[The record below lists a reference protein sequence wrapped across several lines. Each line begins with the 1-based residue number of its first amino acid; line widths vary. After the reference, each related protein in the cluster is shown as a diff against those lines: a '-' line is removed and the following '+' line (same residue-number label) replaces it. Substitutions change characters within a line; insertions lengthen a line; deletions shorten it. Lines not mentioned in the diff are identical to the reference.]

1 MTTAAVAAGDR
12 EQLTGV
18 LSAVSTMMDNVA
30 PPTDTPILG
39 RDSELDL
46 LTELVGLLGGPD
58 APGAAAVLVS
68 GDAGV
73 GKTRLLRELGR
84 RAADGGWRTLVG
96 HCLDFGDSALP
107 YLPFSELFG
116 RLAGEDPEL
125 ATALTEEH
133 AALSHLQPGR
143 RLMSGADGQAE
154 NVERSDLFEAVHA
167 AFESL
172 SERAPLLV
180 VVEDLHWADRSTR
193 DLLTYLFTRSFLG
206 RVVVVAS
213 YRSDDLHRRHPL
225 RPTVAQWLRVPGVQ
239 RLQLEPLPD
248 PDVRR
253 LVRSLLRNRRPESD
267 VHAIV
272 RRAEGNAF
280 FAEELVSAAQDR
292 SGAGLPETLADVLL
306 VRLDRLEDQARAV
319 VRVAACSGRRVSHAL
334 LEAVA
339 GLAPDELDAALR
351 SAVEQNILVQVGSDS
366 YAFRHALL
374 AEAVHDDLL
383 PGERVRLH
391 AAYVTALQERSWGTA
406 AELARHARAAH
417 DRDTALRASV
427 QAGDEAMSVGGPDEA
442 AHHYQTA
449 LEILADG
456 RGALDVDPV
465 RLVTSAADALV
476 ASGQTERAVKLLTSQ
491 LDLVPGDEQP
501 TERARLLLSLASASL
516 LMDGVRDPLET
527 TTEALALLPDEPSA
541 LRGRLLAL
549 HARAHTLHA
558 QDDEAA
564 KHAMEALGLAQKLD
578 LPRLGADATTTLAAI
593 DERTGDPAAAE
604 RAFAEVVEQ
613 ARREGDTHGELRG
626 RYLLASL
633 HHERGDLAEAR
644 AGFRAGFAVAER
656 AGLPWAPW
664 GFDCRLMQAL
674 VAYESGDW
682 DECVDLTMV
691 GGQAPPPI
699 PEAMLLS
706 IRSLVRV
713 ARGDA
718 LTESLLEQL
727 RPLWALDGLVGI
739 SAGAAEIDWY
749 GERHDVAS
757 AIASFDRAVDLVG
770 AIWSEAFSARIRLTA
785 LLLGQ
790 LADAAARATHAER
803 PGLVGGVPE
812 LLSGVDRAMERVRI
826 RKRPFGPEGLAWLER
841 VTAEHLRLR
850 WLADVEAPA
859 EDDLVAAWERTV
871 GAFDAIG
878 QAYETARSQARLASV
893 LRAVGRAGEARAL
906 ADTARRTAQRL
917 CAEPL
922 LAALRQH
929 ASAPVR
935 ETHGSS
941 ALTARESEILAL
953 VAQGRSNGEIARQLF
968 ISVKTVSVH
977 VSNILAKLGAGGR
990 TEAAA
995 IARRDGLVPD

>member
-1 MTTAAVAAGDR
+1 MSSTAPAVP
-12 EQLTGV
+12 EEVTGV
-18 LSAVSTMMDNVA
+18 LSAVSTMMEPVA
-30 PPTDTPILG
+30 PSADTPILG
-39 RDSELDL
+39 RDSELEL
-46 LTELVGLLGGPD
+46 LTELVGLRGE
-58 APGAAAVLVS
+58 PGAGAVLVS

-84 RAADGGWRTLVG
+84 RATAAGWRTLVG

-116 RLAGEDPEL
+116 RLAAVAPEL
-125 ATALTEEH
+125 ASALTEEH
-133 AALSHLQPGR
+133 TALSHLQPGR
-143 RLMSGADGQAE
+143 RLMSGAGSGAE

-167 AFESL
+167 AFEQL
-172 SERAPLLV
+172 AESEPLLL

-225 RPTVAQWLRVPGVQ
+225 RPAVAQWLRVPGVQ

-253 LVRSLLRNRRPESD
+253 LVRSLMRNRRPESD

-292 SGAGLPETLADVLL
+292 SSAGLPETLADVLL
-306 VRLDRLEDQARAV
+306 VRLDRLDDLARAV
-319 VRVAACSGRRVSHAL
+319 VQIAACSGRRVSHGL

-339 GLAPDELDAALR
+339 GLEPGELDAALR
-351 SAVEQNILVQVGSDS
+351 GAVEQNILVQVGSDS

-391 AAYVTALQERSWGTA
+391 AAYVTALQEHEWGTA

-427 QAGDEAMSVGGPDEA
+427 QAGDEALSVGGPDEA
-442 AHHYQTA
+442 AHHYETA
-449 LEILADG
+449 LELLADG
-456 RGALDVDPV
+456 RGTLDVDPV
-465 RLVTSAADALV
+465 LLVTSAADALV
-476 ASGQTERAVKLLTSQ
+476 ASGQAERAVKLLTTQ
-491 LDLVPGDEQP
+491 LDLVRDDRP
-501 TERARLLLSLASASL
+501 TERARLLLSLAAASL
-516 LMDGVRDPLET
+516 LMDGARDPLET
-527 TTEALALLPDEPSA
+527 TTEALGLLPDEPTA

-549 HARAHTLHA
+549 HARAHTVHA
-558 QDDEAA
+558 HDDEAA

-578 LPRLGADATTTLAAI
+578 LPTVVADVTTTLAAI

-604 RAFAEVVEQ
+604 RTFAEVVEQ
-613 ARREGDTHGELRG
+613 ARREGDTVAELRG
-626 RYLLASL
+626 RYLLAGL
-633 HHERGDLAEAR
+633 HHERGDLAKAR
-644 AGFRAGFAVAER
+644 AGYRAGFAVAER

-674 VAYESGDW
+674 VAYEGGEW

-691 GGQAPPPI
+691 GGQVPPPV
-699 PEAMLLS
+699 PEAMLLA
-706 IRSLVRV
+706 IRSLVRA
-713 ARGDA
+713 ARGDV

-727 RPLWALDGLVGI
+727 RPLWTLDGLVGI

-749 GERHDVAS
+749 GGRQDIDS
-757 AIASFDRAVDLVG
+757 AVASFDRAVELVG
-770 AIWSEAFSARIRLTA
+770 AIWSKAFSARIRLTA
-785 LLLGQ
+785 LVLGQ

-803 PGLVGGVPE
+803 AGLVERAPE
-812 LLSGVDRAMERVRI
+812 LLAGVDRAMERVRI
-826 RKRPFGPEGLAWLER
+826 RKRPFGPEGLAWLQR
-841 VTAEHLRLR
+841 VGAEHFRLR
-850 WLADVEAPA
+850 WLAGVEAPA
-859 EDDLVAAWERTV
+859 EEDLVAAWERTV
-871 GAFDAIG
+871 AAFEAAG
-878 QAYETARSQARLASV
+878 QVYETARSQARLASV
-893 LRAVGRAGEARAL
+893 LRAVGRVAEARAL
-906 ADTARRTAQRL
+906 ADDARGAARRL
-917 CAEPL
+917 GAEPL
-922 LAALRQH
+922 LAELRQH
-929 ASAPVR
+929 AAAPVR
-935 ETHGSS
+935 ETHGSG
-941 ALTARESEILAL
+941 ALTAREREILAL

-995 IARRDGLVPD
+995 IARRDGLVPG